1 MNFVKLIRVFLLA
14 LPMLVV
20 TNAMAKGLQEEA
32 IEGEPETFFLGK
44 DMHGAIRGKICD
56 NCPQIKLV
64 ITPKAEAYVDGKRVD
79 LKTRAASSQKPNLIF
94 FDVKNNRVTR
104 MYWQSK

>member
-1 MNFVKLIRVFLLA
+1 MNLIKLIRVFLLA

-20 TNAMAKGLQEEA
+20 ANAMAKGLQEEA

-44 DMHGAIRGKICD
+44 DLHGAIRGKICD
-56 NCPQIKLV
+56 NCPDIKLV
-64 ITPKAEAYVDGKRVD
+64 ITPKAEAYVGGKRVD
-79 LKTRAASSQKPNLIF
+79 LKVVEKSTQKPNLIF